1 VAEAIEEVEEG
12 KKKSGILKWIILAL
26 LLLLLGGGGFFAYWK
41 FFRAPAPETAP
52 AVEAAPSAE
61 EHAPPEPKAEGKKE
75 EGKSEGKKE
84 GEKGGKPV
92 DLMVSLDPFVV
103 NLADPPPARRYMKV
117 KVDAEMVDEKAA
129 TDIKNKM
136 VFIRDAIILLLS
148 SKTSQDVSSM
158 EGKLAMRKEIA
169 EKINLTLE
177 GPKVVRVYFSELVIQ

>member
-1 VAEAIEEVEEG
+1 MAEAVAEEEG
-12 KKKSGILKWIILAL
+12 KKKSGLLKWIILVVL
-26 LLLLLGGGGFFAYWK
+26 LLALGGGGFFAYTK
-41 FFRAPAPETAP
+41 FFRAPAPEAAPGAEPAP
-52 AVEAAPSAE
+52 AVQ
-61 EHAPPEPKAEGKKE
+61 EHAPPEAHGEAKKE
-75 EGKSEGKKE
+75 EKSHEGKKE

-92 DLMVSLDPFVV
+92 SLMVSLDPFVV

-117 KVDAEMVDEKAA
+117 RVDAEMVDEKAA
-129 TDIKNKM
+129 NEIKDKN

-158 EGKLAMRKEIA
+158 EGKLSMRKEIA

>member
-1 VAEAIEEVEEG
+1 MAEAIEEEG
-12 KKKSGILKWIILAL
+12 KKKSGLLKWIILAVL
-26 LLLLLGGGGFFAYWK
+26 LLVLGGGVFFAYWK
-41 FFRAPAPETAP
+41 FFRAPAPEAAP
-52 AVEAAPSAE
+52 AGEAAAPAE
-61 EHAPPEPKAEGKKE
+61 EHAPPEPKAEKKE
-75 EGKSEGKKE
+75 EKSSHEGKKE
-84 GEKGGKPV
+84 GEKGGKEV
-92 DLMVSLDPFVV
+92 SLMVSLDPFVV

-136 VFIRDAIILLLS
+136 TFIRDAIILLLS

-177 GPKVVRVYFSELVIQ
+177 GPKVVRVYFVELVIQ